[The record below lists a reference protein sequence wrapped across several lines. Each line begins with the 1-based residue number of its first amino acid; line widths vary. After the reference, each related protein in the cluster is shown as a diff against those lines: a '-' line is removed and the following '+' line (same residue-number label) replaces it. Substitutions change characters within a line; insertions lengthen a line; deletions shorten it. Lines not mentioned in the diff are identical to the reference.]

1 MEFDKDFK
9 QACAD
14 YVKAQKAMG
23 KAIRQATNPHFK
35 TKYVDLQGVLDACGD
50 AFNDNN
56 FSIQQPH
63 GRDVYGDFVR
73 TILIHTTGQRFESKL
88 YLVLEKK
95 TMQGLGSAITYA
107 RRYALMG
114 MAGLAPEDDDANEA
128 STKQVNTKPPKKDK
142 QEGGF

>member
-23 KAIRQATNPHFK
+23 KAIRQSTNPHFK
-35 TKYVDLQGVLDACGD
+35 SKYVDLQGVLDACGD

-73 TILIHTTGQRFESKL
+73 TLLINTTGQRFESKL
-88 YLVLEKK
+88 
-95 TMQGLGSAITYA
+95 
-107 RRYALMG
+107 
-114 MAGLAPEDDDANEA
+114 
-128 STKQVNTKPPKKDK
+128 
-142 QEGGF
+142 

>member
-1 MEFDKDFK
+1 MELDKDYK

-23 KAIRQATNPHFK
+23 KAFKQSSNPHFK
-35 TKYVDLQGVLDACGD
+35 SKYVDLQGVFDACGD

-63 GRDVYGDFVR
+63 GRDVYGDFVK
-73 TILIHTTGQRFESKL
+73 TLLIHITGQRFESKL
-88 YLVLEKK
+88 YLVLERQ

-114 MAGLAPEDDDANEA
+114 MAGLAPEDDDGNDA
-128 STKQVNTKPPKKDK
+128 SAKQVNTKPPTKTK
-142 QEGGF
+142 QGENF

>member
-1 MEFDKDFK
+1 MELDKDYK

-14 YVKAQKAMG
+14 YIKAQKAMG
-23 KAIRQATNPHFK
+23 KALKQSTANYG
-35 TKYVDLQGVLDACGD
+35 KYVDLQGVLNACGD

-63 GRDVYGDFVR
+63 GRDVYGDFVK
-73 TILIHTTGQRFESKL
+73 TLLIHITGQRFESKL
-88 YLVLEKK
+88 YLVLERQ

-114 MAGLAPEDDDANEA
+114 MAGLAPEDDDGNDA
-128 STKQVNTKPPKKDK
+128 SAKQVNTKPPTKTK
-142 QEGGF
+142 QGENF

>member
-1 MEFDKDFK
+1 MELDKDYK

-14 YVKAQKAMG
+14 YVNAQKAMG
-23 KAIRQATNPHFK
+23 KALKQSSNPHFK
-35 TKYVDLQGVLDACGD
+35 SKYVDLQGVFDACGD

-63 GRDVYGDFVR
+63 GRDVYGDFVK
-73 TILIHTTGQRFESKL
+73 TLLIHITGQRFESKL
-88 YLVLEKK
+88 YLVLERQ

-114 MAGLAPEDDDANEA
+114 MAGLAPEDDDGNDA
-128 STKQVNTKPPKKDK
+128 SAKQVNTKPPTKTK
-142 QEGGF
+142 QGENF

>member
-1 MEFDKDFK
+1 MELDKDYK

-23 KAIRQATNPHFK
+23 KALKQSSNPHFK
-35 TKYVDLQGVLDACGD
+35 SKYVDLQGVFDACGD

-63 GRDVYGDFVR
+63 GRDVYGDFVK
-73 TILIHTTGQRFESKL
+73 TLLIHITGQRFESKL
-88 YLVLEKK
+88 YLVLERQ

-114 MAGLAPEDDDANEA
+114 MAGLAPEDDDGNDA
-128 STKQVNTKPPKKDK
+128 SAKQVNTKPPTKTK
-142 QEGGF
+142 QGENF